1 MRKLSHK
8 NSNNKT
14 STNNY
19 KFVEVLLL
27 LVFLSECKR
36 FDPPHLF
43 LRIMDKQFIYLK
55 FIMWFEKNAF
65 IMIKKYW
72 WYIVLLIII
81 YIIFKAINP

>member
-43 LRIMDKQFIYLK
+43 LRIIDKQFIYLK
-55 FIMWFEKNAF
+55 FIMWFEKKYLRS
-65 IMIKKYW
+65 ILQKKLTAKKKLYLKIS
-72 WYIVLLIII
+72 YL
-81 YIIFKAINP
+81 K

>member
-36 FDPPHLF
+36 FDPSHLF
-43 LRIMDKQFIYLK
+43 LRIIDKQFIYLK